1 LDLFFSAVVL
11 TLTGMALIQLI
22 RYFRQW
28 RVAPQLSAQVG
39 ESSDTEATATALR
52 SSAGV
57 IRHLDTMYRL
67 NKIEAAEYHRE
78 RSRLTETQVL
88 QTQRDYLMQDLRDL
102 ELDHRMQKID
112 EADYL
117 RERARLNPRAVAIL
131 KELAS
136 REDEVLD
143 DDA

>member
-1 LDLFFSAVVL
+1 M
-11 TLTGMALIQLI
+11 LTGMALIQLI

-39 ESSDTEATATALR
+39 ESSDTQATATATAFR

-78 RSRLTETQVL
+78 RSRLTETEVL

-102 ELDHRMQKID
+102 ELDHRMLKID

-117 RERARLNPRAVAIL
+117 RERARLNPKAVAIL

-143 DDA
+143 NDA